1 MEKSIPGGGRHY
13 CRVSLLMMPL
23 IMVLFSGCL
32 GWGTSDSAKN
42 SPETTMQKEVAELVK
57 IYRLCLQ
64 KYEENAEKVK
74 EHCTIYKEAIREIAP
89 ERQKSIVAGLLD
101 RLRDKTH

>member
-1 MEKSIPGGGRHY
+1 MEKRSPGRTMRH
-13 CRVSLLMMPL
+13 CRVSLLMTPL
-23 IMVLFSGCL
+23 IMVLLSSCL
-32 GWGTSDSAKN
+32 GLGTSGSAPN
-42 SPETTMQKEVAELVK
+42 SPDTTMQKEVAELVK

-64 KYEENAEKVK
+64 KYEGHAEKVK

-89 ERQKSIVAGLLD
+89 EHQKSIVAELLD